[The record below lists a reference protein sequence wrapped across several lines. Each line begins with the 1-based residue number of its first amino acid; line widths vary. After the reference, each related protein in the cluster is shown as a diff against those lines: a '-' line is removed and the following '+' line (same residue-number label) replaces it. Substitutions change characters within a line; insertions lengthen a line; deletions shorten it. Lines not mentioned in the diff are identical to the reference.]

1 MTIEIH
7 TDGGCIGNPG
17 PGAWAYVLRRYLD
30 NGEFE
35 EISESG
41 FCEATT
47 NNRMELTAVIE
58 ALRKA
63 QKLLVQAGGENP
75 SGAKS
80 VPSAEPDP
88 GAAAVVL
95 HTDSIYVK
103 KGITEWIHRWES
115 NGWKTAGKKP
125 VKNKDLWQELKILDN
140 ALTVSWQWVR
150 GHAGNP
156 LNEACDRAVQETIK
170 RSLI

>member
-1 MTIEIH
+1 MEFEIH

-17 PGAWAYVLRRYLD
+17 PGAWAYVLRNLLD

-35 EISESG
+35 EYSESG
-41 FCEATT
+41 FSEATT

-63 QKLLVQAGGENP
+63 QTLLRT
-75 SGAKS
+75 
-80 VPSAEPDP
+80 
-88 GAAAVVL
+88 AAAGDAGVVL

-103 KGITEWIHRWES
+103 KGITEWIHRWEA

-125 VKNKDLWQELKILDN
+125 VKNKDLWQELKILDT
-140 ALTVSWQWVR
+140 ALPVSWQWVR

-170 RSLI
+170 RSLS

>member
-1 MTIEIH
+1 MAIEIH

-17 PGAWAYVLRRYLD
+17 PGAWAYVIRRYRD
-30 NGEFE
+30 NENFE
-35 EISESG
+35 EITGTGFSEG
-41 FCEATT
+41 TT

-58 ALRKA
+58 ALKKA
-63 QKLLVQAGGENP
+63 REILHGNPVPGGGP
-75 SGAKS
+75 
-80 VPSAEPDP
+80 
-88 GAAAVVL
+88 VVL

-125 VKNKDLWQELKILDN
+125 VKNKDLWQELKYLDD

-170 RSLI
+170 RSLL